1 MITNITAPGEDN
13 NFVVKETLTQG
24 ETRPPEGERQ
34 AETTCTVCEGEEQ
47 FSLKRQLLLIGTA
60 GALLVGGIIF
70 RQTLQATPYHLAEYA
85 VFLAAYLMSGWKVL
99 YTAARNLRHGKVFDE
114 NFLMSVAT
122 IGAIVIYQLPEAAAV
137 MLFFKVGE
145 LFEDISVN
153 RSRRSVRALL
163 DIRPDYANLT
173 VDGNLTRVRP
183 EEVAVGALIV
193 IKPGEK
199 VPLDG
204 EVVEGS
210 TLMDTSALT
219 GEPVPRSIGPGG
231 KVLAGMINRSGSLT
245 VKVTK
250 KFSESSV
257 ARILELVETAGSR
270 KAPTERF
277 ITTFARYYT
286 PAMVLGAAGVAVI
299 PPLLT
304 GASFDTWVYRA
315 LILLVISCPC
325 ALVISIPLGYFGG
338 IGGASRKGILVKGA
352 AFLDALTDIKTAVF
366 DKTGTLTKGE
376 FKVSQIVPDNGFQPD
391 ELLKLAAAAEA
402 CSNHPI
408 AQSIMEAYGQAV
420 PCVVREYKE
429 IPGYGVTAVVDGRTV
444 MAGNDR
450 LLHQQGIE
458 HGVCRVEGTVVHLVI
473 DGQYG
478 GYILIADEIK
488 ADAKEAVASLK
499 RLGVEKVVMLT
510 GDCPEAAAYVAGQLG
525 IDEYRADLLPEDKVR
540 AIEELQAASRDGG
553 KIAAVGDGI
562 NDAPVIA
569 RADVGVAMGALG
581 ADAAIETAD
590 VVIMTDTPSKLAEAI
605 VVARKTRRVVWQNI
619 FLALGIK
626 GVFIAL
632 GSVGLATMW
641 EAVFADMGVALLAI
655 LNATRA
661 MR

>member
-1 MITNITAPGEDN
+1 MAQ
-13 NFVVKETLTQG
+13 ETVSRGQ
-24 ETRPPEGERQ
+24 TRPPESGR
-34 AETTCTVCEGEEQ
+34 ETETSCTACEEEKV
-47 FSLKRQLLLIGTA
+47 FSLKRQLFLIGTA
-60 GALLVGGIIF
+60 GVLVVGGIVF
-70 RQTLQATPYHLAEYA
+70 RERLQATPYSLADYA
-85 VFLAAYLMSGWKVL
+85 VFLVAYLLSGWKVL
-99 YTAARNLRHGKVFDE
+99 FTALSNLRHGKVFDE
-114 NFLMSVAT
+114 NFLMTVAT
-122 IGAIVIYQLPEAAAV
+122 VGAIVIYQLPEAAAV

-145 LFEDISVN
+145 LFEDLSVN

-163 DIRPDYANLT
+163 DIRPDYANLL
-173 VDGNLTRVRP
+173 VDGSLSRTRP

-199 VPLDG
+199 IPLDG
-204 EVVEGS
+204 DVVEGD
-210 TLMDTSALT
+210 TMVDTSALT
-219 GEPVPRSIGPGG
+219 GEPVPRSVGAGG
-231 KVLAGMINRSGSLT
+231 KVLAGMINRTGSLT

-299 PPLLT
+299 PPLVT
-304 GASFDTWVYRA
+304 GASFDTWIYRA

-338 IGGASRKGILVKGA
+338 IGGASRRGILVKGA
-352 AFLDALTDIKTAVF
+352 SFLDALIGVKTVVF

-391 ELLKLAAAAEA
+391 ELLRLAAAAEA
-402 CSNHPI
+402 RSNHPI
-408 AQSIMEAYGQAV
+408 AQSIQEAYGPEPV
-420 PCVVREYKE
+420 PASVEDYREV
-429 IPGYGVTAVVDGRTV
+429 PGYGVSAVVDGRTV
-444 MAGNDR
+444 LAGNDR
-450 LLHQQGIE
+450 MLHQHGVK
-458 HGVCRVEGTVVHLVI
+458 HGVCRVDGTVVHLVV
-473 DGQYG
+473 DGRYA

-488 ADAKEAVASLK
+488 ADAREAVSSLK

-510 GDCPEAAAYVAGQLG
+510 GDCPEAAGYVAGQLG
-525 IDEYRADLLPEDKVR
+525 IDAYLADLLPEDKVR
-540 AIEELQAASRDGG
+540 AIEEMQAKSHNGG
-553 KIAAVGDGI
+553 RIAAVGDGI

-590 VVIMTDTPSKLAEAI
+590 VVIMTDTPSKLAQAI
-605 VVARKTRRVVWQNI
+605 EVARKTRRIVWQNI

-626 GVFIAL
+626 GAFIAL
-632 GSVGLATMW
+632 GAIGMATMW

>member
-1 MITNITAPGEDN
+1 MAEEIVG
-13 NFVVKETLTQG
+13 QG
-24 ETRPPEGERQ
+24 QTCPPDGGRE
-34 AETTCTVCEGEEQ
+34 AETSCTACEGEEQ
-47 FSLKRQLLLIGTA
+47 FSLKRQLSIIAVAAVLV
-60 GALLVGGIIF
+60 VGGIIF
-70 RQTLQATPYHLAEYA
+70 RGRLQATPYSLAEYA
-85 VFLAAYLMSGWKVL
+85 TFLAAYLLSGWKVL
-99 YTAARNLRHGKVFDE
+99 FTALRNLRHGKVFDE
-114 NFLMSVAT
+114 NFLMTVAT
-122 IGAIVIYQLPEAAAV
+122 VGAIVIYQLPEAAAV
-137 MLFFKVGE
+137 MLFFKIGE

-163 DIRPDYANLT
+163 DIRPDYANLVT
-173 VDGNLTRVRP
+173 GGELQRVRP

-199 VPLDG
+199 IPLDG

-210 TLMDTSALT
+210 TMVDTSALT
-219 GEPVPRSIGPGG
+219 GEPVPRRIDAGG
-231 KVLAGMINRSGSLT
+231 KVLAGMINKTGSLT
-245 VKVTK
+245 ARVTK

-257 ARILELVETAGSR
+257 ARILEMVETAGSR

-299 PPLLT
+299 PPVIT

-315 LILLVISCPC
+315 LVLLVISCPC

-352 AFLDALTDIKTAVF
+352 SFLDALTSVRTAVF

-376 FKVSQIVPDNGFQPD
+376 FKVSQIVPDNGFQPE
-391 ELLKLAAAAEA
+391 ELLRLAAAAEA
-402 CSNHPI
+402 RSNHPI
-408 AQSIMEAYGQAV
+408 AQSILEAYGNSSAPPAV
-420 PCVVREYKE
+420 EDYQEV
-429 IPGYGVTAVVDGRTV
+429 PGYGISAVVDGRTV

-450 LLHQQGIE
+450 MLHQHGIE
-458 HGVCRVEGTVVHLVI
+458 HGVCRVDGTVVHLVI
-473 DGQYG
+473 DGRYA
-478 GYILIADEIK
+478 GYILIADEVK
-488 ADAKEAVASLK
+488 ADAREAVRSLK
-499 RLGVEKVVMLT
+499 RLGVTKVVMLT

-540 AIEELQAASRDGG
+540 AIEEIEKTSCPGCR
-553 KIAAVGDGI
+553 IAAVGDGI

-590 VVIMTDTPSKLAEAI
+590 VVIMTDTPSKLAQAI
-605 VVARKTRRVVWQNI
+605 EVARKTRFIVWQNI
-619 FLALGIK
+619 ILALAIK

-632 GSVGLATMW
+632 GAIGMATMW